1 MKLRT
6 AVVGYLS
13 VFVCLAL
20 LPMAGWAQE
29 TPTSTPQVET
39 PTSTPTTLAETPTST
54 PQVETPTST
63 PQVETPTATNT
74 QVPPTSTATTRPE
87 TPTSTPTTQVE
98 TPTATST
105 TAPETPTATN
115 TQVPPTSTPTTAPE
129 TATATPTTPAVPI
142 QMGAGNLSLNVG
154 QTGELAISAGGFDN
168 VDAFQFDITY
178 DAAVVTFAGL
188 ANLSSADAAN
198 AFVANSI
205 PLAKGSVTASV
216 VSPGLARVVAIGG
229 IADNPLR
236 PNTISSLSQVVQLL
250 RLQFTGLNAGSTSV
264 ALGNIKDDLN
274 QPGIQLSNGSI
285 TVNETTVATPTN
297 TETVPATPTNT
308 QVPPTPT
315 NTVVPATPTNTETV
329 PATPTN
335 TETVPATPTNTEVPA
350 TPTNTESITA
360 TPTSTQPVATA
371 TPTNTQPGVTATP
384 TETIPPVFTPTAT
397 PTEIEADAF
406 LGIVGLTRFGQVFPG
421 GAAVFNFDLN
431 KDGLPEPENFPV
443 VPGTDFVRDI
453 EFSGEVNSINGSEG
467 LYFLLG
473 GNIGAL
479 PPVQPLLGAS
489 VTGGGGIDTNNN
501 PADNIQFGSFD
512 GDVVYGRQLNDIEG
526 AGNQGFYALHFT
538 GKVYGEGAIGTGIE
552 TLDSQVNPVPA
563 LNDAFSNVIAMDLEV
578 FRGTDRSAQNAKGT
592 GAWILTSLGQIVT
605 LGAAPVPDTSNIP
618 INEVPGALIYRDIEP
633 IPSADGTRWV
643 GLGVMDMYGVV
654 RFAPF
659 PSETKPEN
667 FDRIVPFSD
676 KPDSRGLTG
685 LLFNIA
691 RDFEVQIVD
700 TPLLGF
706 DANGQPIVRTGLRM
720 GTFVLDGFG
729 GIHTGGGFTRFI
741 PYFVPAGT
749 PGALIDASGNSYIK
763 ATINVPYLGTD
774 VYIDAELATIKR

>member
-1 MKLRT
+1 
-6 AVVGYLS
+6 
-13 VFVCLAL
+13 
-20 LPMAGWAQE
+20 
-29 TPTSTPQVET
+29 
-39 PTSTPTTLAETPTST
+39 
-54 PQVETPTST
+54 
-63 PQVETPTATNT
+63 
-74 QVPPTSTATTRPE
+74 
-87 TPTSTPTTQVE
+87 
-98 TPTATST
+98 
-105 TAPETPTATN
+105 
-115 TQVPPTSTPTTAPE
+115 
-129 TATATPTTPAVPI
+129 
-142 QMGAGNLSLNVG
+142 MGAGNLSLNVG
-154 QTGELAISAGGFDN
+154 QTGEVTISAGGFAD

-188 ANLSSADAAN
+188 ADLSSADAAN

-205 PLAKGSVTASV
+205 PQAKGSVSASV

-250 RLQFTGLNAGSTSV
+250 RLKFTGSLAGTSSV
-264 ALGNIKDDLN
+264 SLGNIKDDLN

-285 TVNETTVATPTN
+285 TVNETA
-297 TETVPATPTNT
+297 
-308 QVPPTPT
+308 
-315 NTVVPATPTNTETV
+315 PATPTNTETV

-335 TETVPATPTNTEVPA
+335 TETVPATPTNTQVPPTPTNTVAPATPTNTETIPATPTNTESITATPTNTVVPA

-360 TPTSTQPVATA
+360 TPTNTQPAATA

-397 PTEIEADAF
+397 PTEIEADSF

-453 EFSGEVNSINGSEG
+453 EFSGEENGVNGSEG

-479 PPVQPLLGAS
+479 PPVQPLLGTS
-489 VTGGGGIDTNNN
+489 VTGGGGIDTDNN
-501 PADNIQFGSFD
+501 PANNIQFGSFN

-526 AGNQGFYALHFT
+526 AGNHGFYALHFT
-538 GKVYGEGAIGTGIE
+538 GKVYGEGDIGTGIE
-552 TLDSQVNPVPA
+552 TLDSQINPVPA
-563 LNDAFSNVIAMDLEV
+563 LNDAFSNVIATDLEI
-578 FRGTDRSAQNAKGT
+578 FRGLNRSAQDLKGT

-618 INEVPGALIYRDIEP
+618 INQVPGALIYRDIEP

-659 PSETKPEN
+659 PNETKPEN

-676 KPDSRGLTG
+676 KPDARGLTG

-706 DANGQPIVRTGLRM
+706 DQNGQPIVRTGLRI

-729 GIHTGGGFTRFI
+729 GFHTGGGFTRFI

-749 PGALIDASGNSYIK
+749 PGALIDSSGNSYIK

-774 VYIDAELATIKR
+774 VYVDAELATIKR